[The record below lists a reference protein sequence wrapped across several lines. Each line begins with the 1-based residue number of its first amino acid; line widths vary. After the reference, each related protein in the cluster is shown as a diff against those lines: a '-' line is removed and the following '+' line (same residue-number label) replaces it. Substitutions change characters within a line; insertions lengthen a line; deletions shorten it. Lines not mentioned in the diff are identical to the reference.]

1 MIGFAAT
8 RDFVSFLRFAQTVNS
23 GTVNPLANQIVA
35 AIGEGQSQAGRYLRT
50 YLDLGL
56 NRDEFYN
63 TVFKGMNAHIASQ
76 GVPLNVR
83 FGQPDRS
90 MGQRQNA
97 SYPAPEGALT
107 SGWICPSTKSM

>member
-1 MIGFAAT
+1 M
-8 RDFVSFLRFAQTVNS
+8 RFTQTADS

-97 SYPAPEGALT
+97 WYPAPEEALT
-107 SGWICPSTKSM
+107 SE